1 MSDLSAASE
10 VVVQCNGNNELQV
23 IGVDHETDNPLRFH
37 NENKSW
43 IKALQHCHNFNSTLA
58 QINNLTVVEEVTS
71 FLEEKTEYQNGVWI
85 GLERSIFGTDIEW
98 KWISGISDVYL
109 RWNSNFPVDPLNNH
123 CGKIIWLKE
132 SQNIQLLDGNCH
144 EKLPFICQGKQ
155 CMYLSS
161 VSHEAISN
169 CFVMKGLPNLMSTV
183 IL

>member
-10 VVVQCNGNNELQV
+10 VVVQCNGSNELQV

-37 NENKSW
+37 NESKSW

-58 QINNLTVVEEVTS
+58 QINNLTVEVEVMS

-109 RWNSNFPVDPLNNH
+109 KWNSSFPVDPLNNH
-123 CGKIIWLKE
+123 CGKIIWLEE

-144 EKLPFICQGKQ
+144 EKLPFICQGVK
-155 CMYLSS
+155 
-161 VSHEAISN
+161 
-169 CFVMKGLPNLMSTV
+169 
-183 IL
+183 